1 MPDGAALSAPA
12 PSAPAPSSA
21 APSAAARS
29 PHADDLPAQSHPP
42 LDPWSIAT
50 LDLDAYL
57 SRVGLADLGAS
68 EGADDAARVRPPGG
82 HLPGTADDAA
92 RDRSSAGRLRP
103 TGGTLAALH
112 AAHLAAFP
120 FENLDIMLGRG
131 VKVDLDSIQAKLVGG
146 RRGGYCFEHGQL
158 LGAVLERLG
167 FGVERLLARVWR
179 PDMVGPRTHL
189 TLRVTAG
196 DQRWLVDAGFGA
208 SPAGPVPLDA
218 SGPWEISGWTYD
230 IAPGDRP
237 GTRQLR
243 ELQAG
248 NWVTLYTVEEACV
261 HPIDIAMSNHFT
273 STYPDSWFTHVRIV
287 ARRDPDAIRSLLG
300 RTYTVTRPGHVK
312 ERRDLTDAEWAKSL
326 AADFGLTFSA
336 QDHERLAATAGG
348 I

>member
-1 MPDGAALSAPA
+1 MPDGAAQSSL
-12 PSAPAPSSA
+12 APSSA
-21 APSAAARS
+21 TRS

-42 LDPWSIAT
+42 ADPWSIAT

-57 SRVGLADLGAS
+57 SRVSLAGARAQRPS
-68 EGADDAARVRPPGG
+68 GDA
-82 HLPGTADDAA
+82 
-92 RDRSSAGRLRP
+92 
-103 TGGTLAALH
+103 LAALH

-158 LGAVLERLG
+158 LAAVLERLG

-196 DQRWLVDAGFGA
+196 DQRWLADAGFGA

-218 SGPWEISGWTYD
+218 GGPWEIGGWSYD
-230 IAPGDRP
+230 VVPGDHP
-237 GTRQLR
+237 GTWQLR

-248 NWVTLYTVEEACV
+248 NGVPLYTVEEARV

-312 ERRDLTDAEWAKSL
+312 ERRDLTDAEWAKTL
-326 AADFGLTFSA
+326 ADFGLTFSA
-336 QDHERLAATAGG
+336 QDHERLAATADG

>member
-1 MPDGAALSAPA
+1 MPDGA
-12 PSAPAPSSA
+12 APSSA
-21 APSAAARS
+21 APSSAARS

-42 LDPWSIAT
+42 RDPWSIAT

-57 SRVGLADLGAS
+57 SRVGLAGAGAS
-68 EGADDAARVRPPGG
+68 EGADNAQ
-82 HLPGTADDAA
+82 
-92 RDRSSAGRLRP
+92 LRP
-103 TGGTLAALH
+103 SGDTLAKLH
-112 AAHLAAFP
+112 AVHLAAFP

-196 DQRWLVDAGFGA
+196 DQRWLADVGFGS

-230 IAPGDRP
+230 IAPGDHP
-237 GTRQLR
+237 GTWQLR

-287 ARRDPDAIRSLLG
+287 TRRDPDAIRSLLG

-312 ERRDLTDAEWAKSL
+312 ERRDLTDAEWVKTL
-326 AADFGLTFSA
+326 ADDFGLTFSA
-336 QDHERLAATAGG
+336 RDHERLAATADG

>member
-1 MPDGAALSAPA
+1 MPDGARSA
-12 PSAPAPSSA
+12 SA
-21 APSAAARS
+21 APSSLAPSSAARS
-29 PHADDLPAQSHPP
+29 PHAEDLPRPAQPP
-42 LDPWSIAT
+42 RDPWGIGA
-50 LDLDAYL
+50 LDLGAYL
-57 SRVGLADLGAS
+57 SRVGLAG
-68 EGADDAARVRPPGG
+68 VRT
-82 HLPGTADDAA
+82 LPSGD
-92 RDRSSAGRLRP
+92 
-103 TGGTLAALH
+103 TLAALH

-179 PDMVGPRTHL
+179 PDMIGARTHL

-196 DQRWLVDAGFGA
+196 SQRWLVDAGFGA

-218 SGPWEISGWTYD
+218 SGPREISGWTYD
-230 IAPGDRP
+230 IAPGDSP
-237 GTRQLR
+237 GTWRLR

-248 NWVTLYTVEEACV
+248 NWVTLYTVEDASV

-273 STYPDSWFTHVRIV
+273 STYPDSWFTHTRIV
-287 ARRDPDAIRSLLG
+287 ARRDSGAIRSLLG

-312 ERRDLTDAEWAKSL
+312 ERRDLTDAEWAKTL
-326 AADFGLTFSA
+326 ADDFGLTFSA
-336 QDHERLAATAGG
+336 QDHERLAATADG